1 MDKLAR
7 QKCMERAYS
16 ILDRGVS
23 VSGLISERLLE
34 RRLAAGLTQSEL
46 ARLVGIGQSSANRL
60 EAGVTRNPRHIIQL
74 ARVLGTTPEYLTGE
88 TDDPK
93 PTTEIKLVAP
103 AAPVNPDMVEIA
115 EFNLAY
121 GLGGAYIH
129 DAPVEQV
136 MRPFSK
142 AWVRQFTQSPIEQLF
157 WATGSGTSM
166 MPAIL
171 DSDILL
177 IDTGQRTPRM
187 WDHVWAIEM
196 HGLGMIK
203 ALRPGKDGAMRILS
217 LNPDYPE
224 EVAYDGEMN
233 VIGRVVAIV
242 RKI

>member
-1 MDKLAR
+1 MV
-7 QKCMERAYS
+7 E
-16 ILDRGVS
+16 
-23 VSGLISERLLE
+23 LIPERLTE
-34 RRLAAGLTQSEL
+34 RRNAAGISQSEL
-46 ARLVGIGQSSANRL
+46 ARRVGIGQSSASRL
-60 EAGVTRNPRHIIQL
+60 EAGGTRNPRQIVQI
-74 ARVLGTTPEYLTGE
+74 ARILGTTPEYLTGE
-88 TDDPK
+88 TDDPQ

-103 AAPVNPDMVEIA
+103 ASPANPDLVEIA

-129 DAPVEQV
+129 DAPVEQA

-203 ALRPGKDGAMRILS
+203 ALRPGKEGAMRILS

>member
-1 MDKLAR
+1 
-7 QKCMERAYS
+7 
-16 ILDRGVS
+16 
-23 VSGLISERLLE
+23 
-34 RRLAAGLTQSEL
+34 
-46 ARLVGIGQSSANRL
+46 VGIGQSSASRL
-60 EAGVTRNPRHIIQL
+60 EAGGTRNPRQIVQI
-74 ARVLGTTPEYLTGE
+74 ARILGTTPEYLTGE
-88 TDDPK
+88 TDDPL
-93 PTTEIKLVAP
+93 PTTEIKLLAP
-103 AAPVNPDMVEIA
+103 AVAANSDMVEIA

-121 GLGGAYIH
+121 GLGGIYIH
-129 DAPVEQV
+129 DAPAERV

-203 ALRPGKDGAMRILS
+203 ALRPGKEGAMRILS

>member
-1 MDKLAR
+1 
-7 QKCMERAYS
+7 
-16 ILDRGVS
+16 
-23 VSGLISERLLE
+23 LIPERLTE
-34 RRLAAGLTQSEL
+34 RRNAAGISQSEL
-46 ARLVGIGQSSANRL
+46 ARRVGIGQSSASRL
-60 EAGVTRNPRHIIQL
+60 EAGGTRNPRQIVQI
-74 ARVLGTTPEYLTGE
+74 ARILGTTPEYLTGE
-88 TDDPK
+88 TDDPA
-93 PTTEIKLVAP
+93 PTTEIKLVAH
-103 AAPVNPDMVEIA
+103 AAANSDMVEIA

-121 GLGGAYIH
+121 GLGGTYIH
-129 DAPVEQV
+129 DAPAERV

-142 AWVRQFTQSPIEQLF
+142 VWVRQFTQSPIEQLF

-177 IDTGQRTPRM
+177 IDTGQQTPRM

-203 ALRPGKDGAMRILS
+203 ALRPGKEGAMRILS

>member
-1 MDKLAR
+1 MV
-7 QKCMERAYS
+7 E
-16 ILDRGVS
+16 
-23 VSGLISERLLE
+23 LIPERLTE
-34 RRLAAGLTQSEL
+34 RRNAAGISQSEL
-46 ARLVGIGQSSANRL
+46 ARRVGIGQSSASRL
-60 EAGVTRNPRHIIQL
+60 EAGGTRNPRQIVQI
-74 ARVLGTTPEYLTGE
+74 ARILGTTPEYLTGE
-88 TDDPK
+88 TDDPL
-93 PTTEIKLVAP
+93 PTTEIKLLAP
-103 AAPVNPDMVEIA
+103 AVAANSDMVEIA

-121 GLGGAYIH
+121 GLGGTYIH
-129 DAPVEQV
+129 DAPAERV

-203 ALRPGKDGAMRILS
+203 ALRPGKEGAMRILS

>member
-1 MDKLAR
+1 MVD
-7 QKCMERAYS
+7 
-16 ILDRGVS
+16 
-23 VSGLISERLLE
+23 LIPERLAE
-34 RRLAAGLTQSEL
+34 RRIAAGISQSEL
-46 ARLVGIGQSSANRL
+46 ARRVGIGQSSASRL
-60 EAGVTRNPRHIIQL
+60 EAGGTRNPRQINQI
-74 ARVLGTTPEYLTGE
+74 ARILGTTPEYLTGE
-88 TDDPK
+88 TDDPL
-93 PTTEIKLVAP
+93 PTAEIKLVAP
-103 AAPVNPDMVEIA
+103 AVPANPDMVEIA

-121 GLGGAYIH
+121 GLGGTYIH
-129 DAPVEQV
+129 EAPTERV
-136 MRPFSK
+136 MRPFSRV
-142 AWVRQFTQSPIEQLF
+142 WVRQFTQSPIEQLF

-177 IDTGQRTPRM
+177 IDTGQQTPRM

-203 ALRPGKDGAMRILS
+203 ALRPGKEGAMRILS

>member
-1 MDKLAR
+1 MNCYSVPYNRSVMWEIVPENLIAAMQRAGMNQSQLASAVGVK
-7 QKCMERAYS
+7 QPS
-16 ILDRGVS
+16 IGR
-23 VSGLISERLLE
+23 LISGETKTTRALDQI
-34 RRLAAGLTQSEL
+34 AA
-46 ARLVGIGQSSANRL
+46 
-60 EAGVTRNPRHIIQL
+60 
-74 ARVLGTTPEYLTGE
+74 VLGTSAAYLKGQ
-88 TDDPK
+88 TDDPQRAASE
-93 PTTEIKLVAP
+93 PMPLAAVAVP
-103 AAPVNPDMVEIA
+103 NADMVEIA

-121 GLGGAYIH
+121 GLGGTYIH
-129 DAPVEQV
+129 DAPVQQV
-136 MRPFSK
+136 LRPFSR

-157 WATGSGTSM
+157 WATSSGTSM

-177 IDTGQRTPRM
+177 IDTGQQTPRM

-203 ALRPGKDGAMRILS
+203 ALRPGKEGAMRILS